1 MDYSTFENLTGDA
14 LEMLKDASLDQHVEM
29 VIKMVSEGARS
40 LPREINRS
48 HLIDALVYM
57 MSEFDF
63 LKVKISKLPQ
73 GGKDKHESTHTEE
86 KPFACTKCS
95 ERFASDAELQGHE
108 KTHTL
113 EKNICLHQM

>member
-1 MDYSTFENLTGDA
+1 MDYTTFENLTQDA
-14 LEMLKDASLDQHVEM
+14 QEMLKDASLDKHVEL

-40 LPREINRS
+40 LPRDINRS

-57 MSEFDF
+57 MSEFDI
-63 LKVKISKLPQ
+63 LKVKISKLAQ
-73 GGKDKHESTHTEE
+73 GGNDKHEGTHTEE

-108 KTHTL
+108 TNHT
-113 EKNICLHQM
+113 EEEPFA